1 MLIALV
7 TFLVLSI
14 SGIVLQLEGHAV
26 GGVLLLAGVIVAVAF
41 HRLSRRRWADHRAG
55 LE

>member
-14 SGIVLQLEGHAV
+14 SGIVLQLEGHGV
-26 GGVLLLAGVIVAVAF
+26 GGVLLVVGVIVAATF
-41 HRLSRRRWADHRAG
+41 HRWSRRRWADHRAG